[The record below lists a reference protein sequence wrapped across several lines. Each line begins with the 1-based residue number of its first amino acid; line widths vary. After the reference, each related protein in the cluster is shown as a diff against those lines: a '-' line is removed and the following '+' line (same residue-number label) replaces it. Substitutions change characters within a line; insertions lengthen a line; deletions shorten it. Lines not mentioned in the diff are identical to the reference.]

1 MEILTEWVTQIIIFL
16 LLASIVDLLIPAT
29 SMKKYIKLVV
39 GLILILIFLKPLFFL
54 FDFNAQQA
62 LEKSY
67 SQIMKQQSEG
77 EQVENSI
84 KMQKSEIQESQNAYI
99 LEQTVV
105 QLKELAKK
113 PLQEDYQLAIS
124 DIEFPQ
130 TELSAENEL
139 TDENLDE
146 VIVYLNESPEGEGE
160 VSAIDDVV
168 INTDKTLVNEV
179 NQLDVNGIKLLLQD
193 TWEIDNKKLTILW
206 EGGTP

>member
-1 MEILTEWVTQIIIFL
+1 MEILTQWVTQIIIFL

-67 SQIMKQQSEG
+67 SQIMNQQPEG

-113 PLQEDYQLAIS
+113 PLQEDYQLEIS

-130 TELSAENEL
+130 TELFAETEL
-139 TDENLDE
+139 TDENFDE
-146 VIVYLNESPEGEGE
+146 VIVYLDESSEGEGE
-160 VSAIDDVV
+160 VSAIEDVV
-168 INTDKTLVNEV
+168 INTDKTVANEV
-179 NQLDVNGIKLLLQD
+179 NKLDVNGIKLLLQD